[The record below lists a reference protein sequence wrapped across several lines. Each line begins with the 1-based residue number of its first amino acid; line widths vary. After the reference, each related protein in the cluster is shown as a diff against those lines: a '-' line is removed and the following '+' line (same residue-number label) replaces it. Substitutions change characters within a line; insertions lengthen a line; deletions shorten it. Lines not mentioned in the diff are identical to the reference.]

1 MAESYRRW
9 RLPELWEM
17 VAADDAADAHL
28 HLATLRRQQTALE
41 VHRDRLRALR
51 DQLAQGWPPDRSAAA
66 MAFLQR
72 VNDMIDAMTQTALGA
87 AEVRTNVSHIVAAIA
102 ELRAGLAPLV
112 AKYNSA
118 ASYPDP
124 RVRRQTQKSLDE
136 LGRQIFVRSDKV
148 VAEATA
154 NLAVSLPNYDTI
166 RDRVELE
173 SSGPGQIAGNKPRSA
188 GSGRGGGTHLTHL
201 TRLAPLAFDP
211 PAPADVPE
219 IDDDFDLAADRP
231 FEPSSIPGGSHSD
244 PKTGVHG
251 LRDVAGI
258 SNGIIGGPLGFP
270 AQSEARVPSAR
281 GPVIGM
287 PPAGAA
293 MPRAGARGSQPAQ
306 RLSGAPVGGPM
317 IRSHGTTGGYRDR
330 SFEEYVARSQ
340 PHSDDESQW
349 VVPQGVTPLI
359 EATKERPHDV
369 GPGVLGIDR

>member
-17 VAADDAADAHL
+17 VAADDAVDAHL
-28 HLATLRRQQTALE
+28 HLATLRRQQIALE

-51 DQLAQGWPPDRSAAA
+51 DRLAEGWPSDRSAAA

-87 AEVRTNVSHIVAAIA
+87 AEVRTNVSHIVAVIA
-102 ELRAGLAPLV
+102 ELRADLAPLV
-112 AKYNSA
+112 AKYNAA

-136 LGRQIFVRSDKV
+136 LARQTFVRSDEV

-173 SSGPGQIAGNKPRSA
+173 SSGPGQISGNKPRTT
-188 GSGRGGGTHLTHL
+188 GSGRGGGTHLTN
-201 TRLAPLAFDP
+201 LAPPTFDP
-211 PAPADVPE
+211 PAPVDVHE
-219 IDDDFDLAADRP
+219 IDDDFDLAAGRP
-231 FEPSSIPGGSHSD
+231 FEPSSIPGGTHSD
-244 PKTGVHG
+244 LKTGVPG
-251 LRDVAGI
+251 VRDVAAI
-258 SNGIIGGPLGFP
+258 SNGIIGGPLTVP
-270 AQSEARVPSAR
+270 AQSEARAPSAR

-293 MPRAGARGSQPAQ
+293 MPRAGAGGSQPAQ

-317 IRSHGTTGGYRDR
+317 VRSHGAAGGNRDR

-340 PHSDDESQW
+340 SQSDDESQW
-349 VVPQGVTPLI
+349 VVPRGVTPLI